1 MAKMIRGERR
11 GKRDGLK
18 YYAMKG
24 VEQTIE
30 AKINEGMSARV
41 KTAPEYANTRLNN
54 AEFGAAG
61 SAAGAMLRHLPL
73 ENRTILTAFPA
84 AKLGKEFKRIISMA
98 TADWG
103 KRGFSAT
110 GWQQMVVDAMNRLSK
125 NSFIGEDGIIVAPLK
140 EIESNIEYKY
150 DLQTNWGSNLESL
163 GASGATLIGFEVSV
177 SMPQYDAAT
186 GKYTVPEVVVTQVDS
201 FDETIGT
208 ATDDSIEISG
218 TDDYAPV
225 ANTAIFV
232 CAVLLPHKTI
242 NGKKYVLQELCD
254 FKFYHVA

>member
-18 YYAMKG
+18 YYSMKG

-30 AKINEGMSARV
+30 AKINEGMSNRV

-73 ENRTILTAFPA
+73 ESRTVLAAFPA

-125 NSFIGEDGIIVAPLK
+125 NSFIGEDGIEASGFKASGEKIDFQVVLA
-140 EIESNIEYKY
+140 
-150 DLQTNWGSNLESL
+150 DGWGSILGGL
-163 GASGATLIGFEVSV
+163 GADGVVINQYKIEVT
-177 SMPQYDAAT
+177 MPTFDAAT
-186 GKYTVPEVVVTQVDS
+186 GKYSVPEVVVTTLNSNSEELGDGDTLS
-201 FDETIGT
+201 ESLAGT
-208 ATDDSIEISG
+208 ESYVA
-218 TDDYAPV
+218 A
-225 ANTAIFV
+225 ANTAIFEV
-232 CAVLLPHKTI
+232 VVLLPYKELNNKQYI
-242 NGKKYVLQELCD
+242 LQELCD
-254 FKFYHVA
+254 FKYFHVA

>member
-18 YYAMKG
+18 YYSMKG

-30 AKINEGMSARV
+30 AKINEGMSNRV

-73 ENRTILTAFPA
+73 ESRTVLAAFPA

-110 GWQQMVVDAMNRLSK
+110 GWQGLVVDAMNRLSK
-125 NSFIGEDGIIVAPLK
+125 NSFIGEDGIEVGVSKVSGSPIHIFAGLK
-140 EIESNIEYKY
+140 SG
-150 DLQTNWGSNLESL
+150 WGERLASL
-163 GASGATLIGFEVSV
+163 GADGAYLRVFAINAD
-177 SMPQYDAAT
+177 MPTYDAAT
-186 GKYTVPEVVVTQVDS
+186 GKYSVPDVVVSEIGSASEDIGVSNDVD
-201 FDETIGT
+201 DDITGT
-208 ATDDSIEISG
+208 TSYVAAANIATFEC
-218 TDDYAPV
+218 V
-225 ANTAIFV
+225 
-232 CAVLLPHKTI
+232 VLLPY
-242 NGKKYVLQELCD
+242 KKLNDKEYTLQELCD
-254 FKFYHVA
+254 FKYFHVA